1 MMGIFGSSMNLVS
14 DSYGLAVYAPQIED
28 YIEDYKIQT
37 MEKFTEKG
45 SPDQERPFYEMLWR
59 QLDFVK
65 ELVPWVFV
73 VQIVYASIQFIAS
86 VCLLVGIVKNKAGL
100 MKPWLFLTMFTLLAG
115 FAILCMGFVVM
126 ALATPGGILSAMIL
140 FFMGMPFLLL
150 GYYFWSVVRAAYL
163 EILKEG
169 TPTLPT
175 LYQEGKKYQRM

>member
-1 MMGIFGSSMNLVS
+1 MSTLCKRT
-14 DSYGLAVYAPQIED
+14 
-28 YIEDYKIQT
+28 YKVI
-37 MEKFTEKG
+37 
-45 SPDQERPFYEMLWR
+45 
-59 QLDFVK
+59 
-65 ELVPWVFV
+65 VFNV
-73 VQIVYASIQFIAS
+73 FFFFQ
-86 VCLLVGIVKNKAGL
+86 
-100 MKPWLFLTMFTLLAG
+100 AG